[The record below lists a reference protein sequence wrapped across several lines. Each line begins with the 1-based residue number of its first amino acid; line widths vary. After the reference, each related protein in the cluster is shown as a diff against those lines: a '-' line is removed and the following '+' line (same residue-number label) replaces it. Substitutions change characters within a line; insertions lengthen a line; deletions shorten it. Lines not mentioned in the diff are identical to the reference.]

1 MYISRGK
8 CKQFKGM
15 TIIFLVVVFI
25 FALSIE
31 KQVYAQSGIDYSND
45 ILNEKIVAL
54 SNTDSTRYSLF
65 AAYPKENRSHYIYQS
80 EQMRS
85 ASMIKVFLLAN
96 TMELVRDGQFTLDM
110 GITLK
115 SSDKVGGSGILCGY
129 ASGTVL
135 PLDTILRLMITESD
149 NTATNIV
156 IDLLGKENFNAYL
169 QRNGYNDTILNRKM
183 MDFEAVNAGWDNY
196 TSVTDLGNIF
206 LKIYNHECVGY
217 DEDEIML
224 SYLKGQTDTEC
235 FPTALPHAII
245 AHKTGELGGLYDDGG
260 IIYVNN
266 RDVIL
271 VIMTEHYS
279 SRYRAIELMKE
290 MAKTVIYN

>member
-1 MYISRGK
+1 MYITKIK
-8 CKQFKGM
+8 CKQFNCL
-15 TIIFLVVVFI
+15 TVILVVFVFI
-25 FALSIE
+25 FALSKE
-31 KQVYAQSGIDYSND
+31 CPAKTCVDYSND

-96 TMELVRDGQFTLDM
+96 AMELVRDGQFTLDM

-115 SSDKVGGSGILCGY
+115 SSDKVGGAGILCGY

-156 IDLLGKENFNAYL
+156 IDLLGKENFNDYL

-183 MDFEAVNAGWDNY
+183 MDFGAVNAGWDNY

-235 FPTALPHAII
+235 FPAALPNAII